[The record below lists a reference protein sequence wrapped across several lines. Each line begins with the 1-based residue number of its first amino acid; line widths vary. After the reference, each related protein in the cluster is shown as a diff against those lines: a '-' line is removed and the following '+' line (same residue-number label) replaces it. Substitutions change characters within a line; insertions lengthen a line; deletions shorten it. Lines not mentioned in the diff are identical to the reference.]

1 MSEQAAPSS
10 KLAVFRHRGF
20 TLLLF
25 SRVVA
30 AFGHQM
36 LNVAIGYLIWVMT
49 KDALNLAFVGLA
61 QFIPAMAL
69 ALFTGHAAD
78 RFDRRYVVAACYAVQ
93 GVCASLFVAYLVF
106 EIEVIWPL
114 FATLAV
120 LGAAR
125 AFYQPASQALMPN
138 LVPEKDVPTAIA
150 WGSSSNKMANIT
162 SPALGGLLYDL
173 FGPLTVFGVACC
185 FYIIATFMISSIGK
199 TTQKSKR
206 EPLSWDSLVAGFS
219 YMRLKPI
226 LLGAITMDL
235 FAVLFGGLTALLP
248 IYATDVLDSGAS
260 GLGLLRSSP
269 AVGALLA
276 GLILTQIPPMRRS
289 GLILYISVA
298 AYGLATVA
306 FAYSEIFLL
315 SMFALALVGASDM
328 VSVYI
333 RLTIIQLNTPDH
345 MRGRVSA
352 VNSMFTT
359 ASNELGEFRAGIMAV
374 AFGAVSSAA
383 IGGIAVL
390 AVTAA
395 CWKLFPDLARA
406 DRLESMN

>member
-1 MSEQAAPSS
+1 MSEPAAPRS
-10 KLAVFRHRGF
+10 KLEIFRHRGF

-36 LNVAIGYLIWVMT
+36 LNVSIGYLIWVLT

-61 QFIPAMAL
+61 QFVPAMAL
-69 ALFTGHAAD
+69 ALLTGHAAD
-78 RFDRRYVVAACYAVQ
+78 RFDRRYVVAVCYAVQ
-93 GVCASLFVAYLVF
+93 AFCAALFVAYLVF
-106 EIEVIWPL
+106 EIQVIWPL

-173 FGPLTVFGVACC
+173 FGPLTVFCVSCG
-185 FYIIATFMISSIGK
+185 FYVVATFMIASIGK

-219 YMRLKPI
+219 YMRVKPI

-269 AVGALLA
+269 SVGALLA

-298 AYGLATVA
+298 AYGLFTVA
-306 FAYSEIFLL
+306 FAYSEILLL
-315 SMFALALVGASDM
+315 SMAALALVGASDM

-333 RLTIIQLNTPDH
+333 RLTIVQLNTPDH
-345 MRGRVSA
+345 MRGRISA

>member
-10 KLAVFRHRGF
+10 KLAIFRHRGF
-20 TLLLF
+20 TLLLV

-30 AFGHQM
+30 AVGQQM
-36 LNVAIGYLIWVMT
+36 LNVSIGYLIWVLT

-61 QFIPAMAL
+61 QFIPAMVL

-78 RFDRRYVVAACYAVQ
+78 RFDRRLVVATCYAVQ
-93 GVCASLFVAYLVF
+93 GICASLFVAYLVF
-106 EIEVIWPL
+106 EIQVIWPL
-114 FATLAV
+114 FATLTV

-125 AFYQPASQALMPN
+125 AFYQPAMQALMPN

-150 WGSSSNKMANIT
+150 WGSSSNKMANIA

-173 FGPLTVFGVACC
+173 FGPMTVFGVASG
-185 FYIIATFMISSIGK
+185 FYILAMFLISSIAS

-219 YMRLKPI
+219 YMRVKSI
-226 LLGAITMDL
+226 LLGAMTMDL

-248 IYATDVLDSGAS
+248 IYATDVFDSGAS
-260 GLGLLRSSP
+260 ALGLLRSSP
-269 AVGALLA
+269 SVGALLA

-289 GLILYISVA
+289 GLVLYASVA
-298 AYGLATVA
+298 AYGLSTLA
-306 FAYSEIFLL
+306 FAYSDVLLL

-328 VSVYI
+328 VSAYI

-390 AVTAA
+390 VVTAA